1 MKKQFSIFILTG
13 LLFLFLRLTSL
24 DGRITD
30 MINVNNLSGVMDIKG
45 EWHQKKLKKG
55 EILKATLLKQ
65 KHFLS
70 AGLSSGKM
78 LEDTGGGGGRLLKVI
93 KS

>member
-30 MINVNNLSGVMDIKG
+30 MINVNNLSGVMDIRMAPEKVENG
-45 EWHQKKLKKG
+45 G
-55 EILKATLLKQ
+55 EIEGNSSETKALFKCWTEQ
-65 KHFLS
+65 W
-70 AGLSSGKM
+70 
-78 LEDTGGGGGRLLKVI
+78 
-93 KS
+93 